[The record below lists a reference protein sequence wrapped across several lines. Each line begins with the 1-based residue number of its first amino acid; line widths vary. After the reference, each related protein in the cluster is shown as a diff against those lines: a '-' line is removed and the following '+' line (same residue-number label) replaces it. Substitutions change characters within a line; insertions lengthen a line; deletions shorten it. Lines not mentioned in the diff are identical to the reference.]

1 MFESRFFISA
11 TRKLAQKQIGIYSLD
26 LISLYKKTGSKG
38 CLFFYQCDR
47 PFFLLKE
54 YMESKKFFRQVFS
67 DHCVD
72 ILEPKDGIVRPHAMP
87 LGKIGGVVA

>member
-1 MFESRFFISA
+1 MRFLCICVHEKFLRAA
-11 TRKLAQKQIGIYSLD
+11 TFSK
-26 LISLYKKTGSKG
+26 YKKTGSKG
-38 CLFFYQCDR
+38 CLFFYQYDK
-47 PFFLLKE
+47 PFFLLRE